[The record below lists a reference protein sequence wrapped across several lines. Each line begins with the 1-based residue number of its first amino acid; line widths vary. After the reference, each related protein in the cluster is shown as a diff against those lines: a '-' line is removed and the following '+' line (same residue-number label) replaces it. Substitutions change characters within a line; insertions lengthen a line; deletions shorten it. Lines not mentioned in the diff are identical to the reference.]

1 MIVAASPRETEVIV
15 SAVKLKGRRD
25 KRKEIVQTIS
35 GIADQMRQ
43 CEGCLGVNC
52 YQDIEDRNV
61 FYYVQEW
68 RTREDLDSHLKS
80 KLFAALLGLRSIL
93 AEAPQ
98 IEQMYRYGE

>member
-1 MIVAASPRETEVIV
+1 MII
-15 SAVKLKGRRD
+15 SAVKLKGRQD
-25 KRKEIVQTIS
+25 KRREIMQTIS

-52 YQDIEDRNV
+52 YQDIEDKNV

-68 RTREDLDSHLKS
+68 RTREEMDNHFNS
-80 KLFAALLGLRSIL
+80 KLFAALLGLKSIL

-98 IEQMYRYGE
+98 IDQMYRYSE